1 MVVGWAEQWRFFPQW
16 LRINWERKYL
26 SPLFIALSISR
37 WQLQHVI
44 HLARVL
50 CAPNSCDFEKSG
62 YQDSSVTSKALLCMY
77 LGRIG
82 QHFFMM
88 HNTISSDITGIH
100 SISPRHPWTKNGQ
113 EISRNIL
120 LLISAVA
127 VKFHSFELQP
137 LVPQEWFCMSQHLIC
152 CFHELLDLT

>member
-100 SISPRHPWTKNGQ
+100 SISPRHPSHRVAQVGGDKDPFKYWKA
-113 EISRNIL
+113 
-120 LLISAVA
+120 AVRSPGNRLSFKLN
-127 VKFHSFELQP
+127 KFQP
-137 LVPQEWFCMSQHLIC
+137 SPSKKMLFLP
-152 CFHELLDLT
+152 

>member
-1 MVVGWAEQWRFFPQW
+1 VVVGWAEQWRLFPQW